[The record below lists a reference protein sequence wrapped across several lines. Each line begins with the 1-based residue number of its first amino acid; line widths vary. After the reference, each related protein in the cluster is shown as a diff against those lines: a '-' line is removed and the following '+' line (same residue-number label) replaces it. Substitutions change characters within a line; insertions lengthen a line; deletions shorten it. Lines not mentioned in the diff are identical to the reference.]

1 MPDAETNDSMGQIT
15 AIENPVWYIKLALY
29 TWCMAAANS
38 TVVHSKNLA
47 VEVFFPT
54 HKKNQEMK

>member
-38 TVVHSKNLA
+38 TVVHSKNLGVKA
-47 VEVFFPT
+47 FFPT
-54 HKKNQEMK
+54 HKKNQETK